1 MMTKSYIDLHMH
13 SMYSDDGE
21 YTPTQ
26 LVDMC
31 HEAGVKIMA
40 IADHNWVKANE
51 EAKKHADELGMT
63 YIPAI
68 EIDCTYKGVNLHVLG
83 YGIDN
88 QEVFNQLGEDIEKQ
102 EIACSMKKLELTNAL
117 GFDLKKEQL
126 DALSTNGVYTGEMFG
141 EALLNDSRYEDHE
154 LLKPYRQGGERS
166 DNPYVNF
173 YWDYYAQGKP
183 CYTEIHF
190 PTLEETI
197 QLIHQHGG
205 VALLAHPGNN
215 LKGQFELF
223 DEMVALGLDGVEC
236 FSSYHTT
243 ETNEYF
249 YNKAKELNVLYT
261 CGSDFHGKTK
271 PSIHLGE
278 NGCLNP
284 QEIEDCLKAH
294 HLI

>member
-1 MMTKSYIDLHMH
+1 MTKSYIDLHMH

-40 IADHNWVKANE
+40 IADHNWIKANE

-236 FSSYHTT
+236 FSSYHTS

>member
-1 MMTKSYIDLHMH
+1 
-13 SMYSDDGE
+13 MYSDDGE

-102 EIACSMKKLELTNAL
+102 EIACGMKKLELTNAL

-141 EALLNDSRYEDHE
+141 EALLNDSRYDDHE

-223 DEMVALGLDGVEC
+223 DEMVTLGLDGVEC

-284 QEIEDCLKAH
+284 QEMEDCLKAH

>member
-13 SMYSDDGE
+13 SLYSDDGE

-40 IADHNWVKANE
+40 IADHNWIKANE

-284 QEIEDCLKAH
+284 QEMEDCLKAH

>member
-40 IADHNWVKANE
+40 IADHNWIKANE

-141 EALLNDSRYEDHE
+141 EALLNDSRYDDHE
-154 LLKPYRQGGERS
+154 LLKPYRQGGERG

-271 PSIHLGE
+271 PSIYLGE

>member
-40 IADHNWVKANE
+40 IADHNWIKANE

-141 EALLNDSRYEDHE
+141 EALLNDSRYDDHE

>member
-1 MMTKSYIDLHMH
+1 MTKSYIDLHMH

-40 IADHNWVKANE
+40 IADHNWIKANE

-141 EALLNDSRYEDHE
+141 EALLNDSRYDDHE

-271 PSIHLGE
+271 PSIYLGE

>member
-1 MMTKSYIDLHMH
+1 MTKSYIDLHMH

-31 HEAGVKIMA
+31 HETGVKIMA

-141 EALLNDSRYEDHE
+141 EALLNDSRYDDHE